1 MATLSE
7 IAKRT
12 GVSIST
18 VSRVLKDQPGLSISD
33 EMKSLIYETA
43 EQLNYRVKAGKRS
56 AGKYKMKRVA
66 VIGYFNEGYNIN
78 VPYYSKIRHGIELE
92 CRARGLDGASLHFE
106 WSDSVRSYSSF
117 LDYDGV
123 IVIGNNEEAA
133 DFFSENPSRV
143 VFVDCA
149 LKPSRFCS
157 VVPDFAGGTRQ
168 AVSHLFDL
176 GYQSIG
182 YLGGS
187 NEPNIHY
194 PRFTT
199 FKATLQDLGL
209 YDANVVEL
217 KGEWTAKSGYDMAK
231 ACLEKGQ
238 VARAYFVA
246 NDPMAVGA
254 MHAFSEAGYSIPEDV
269 AFIGFDDITD
279 MAAYV
284 RPPLTSVRVPVETL
298 GRYGVHLMLDGFADD
313 ALPVTITV
321 PTELVIRESCG
332 NALKQI
338 PEC

>member
-1 MATLSE
+1 MATLSD
-7 IAKRT
+7 IAKKT

-18 VSRVLKDQPGLSISD
+18 VSRVLKDQPGLSISAD
-33 EMKSLIYETA
+33 MKSLIYETA

-56 AGKYKMKRVA
+56 AGKHKVKRVA

-78 VPYYSKIRHGIELE
+78 VPYYSRIRHGIELE
-92 CRARGLDGASLHFE
+92 CRSQGLDGASLHFE

-133 DFFSENPSRV
+133 DYFSNNLSRV

-149 LKPSRFCS
+149 LKPSHFSS
-157 VVPDFAGGTRQ
+157 VIPDFAGGTRQ
-168 AVSHLFDL
+168 AVSHLLRL

-199 FKATLQDLGL
+199 FKSTLEDHGL

-231 ACLEKGQ
+231 ICLEKGR

-246 NDPMAVGA
+246 NDGMAVGA
-254 MHAFSEAGYSIPEDV
+254 MHAFSEAGYHIPDDV

-284 RPPLTSVRVPVETL
+284 RPPLTSVRIPVETL
-298 GRYGVHLMLDGFADD
+298 GRYGVHLLLEGFADD
-313 ALPVTITV
+313 SVPVTVTV
-321 PTELVIRESCG
+321 PTELVVRESCG
-332 NALKQI
+332 NGLR
-338 PEC
+338 ESR